1 LLAERD
7 GILAWALDGCLAWQ
21 RLGRLEPPQ
30 QVMDATEEY
39 FEAEDALGRWLDE
52 RLITGP
58 DTEQR
63 ASLIG
68 QLMRQ
73 G

>member
-1 LLAERD
+1 VTWRA
-7 GILAWALDGCLAWQ
+7 GS
-21 RLGRLEPPQ
+21 LGRCL
-30 QVMDATEEY
+30 VRR
-39 FEAEDALGRWLDE
+39 FLGRWLDE